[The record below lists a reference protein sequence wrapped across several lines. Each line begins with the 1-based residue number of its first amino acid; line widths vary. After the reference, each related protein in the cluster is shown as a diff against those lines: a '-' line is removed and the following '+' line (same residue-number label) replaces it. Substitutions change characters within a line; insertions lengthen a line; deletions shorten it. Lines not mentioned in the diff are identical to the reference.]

1 MKSSAVIACLSFLF
15 CVFSFPSCVHNDRG
29 VVGQSDH
36 NMASLENGESSSK
49 PTLKK

>member
-36 NMASLENGESSSK
+36 NMASLENNENSSVLI
-49 PTLKK
+49 LKK